1 LLESAGELAVERRSN
16 KVEEKDVRAA
26 GVRIETDRFMETIK
40 TLPTQQK
47 AMLYAI
53 LSSDVRELDTDK
65 IYTDYKEVAKRL
77 DLGTLSKI
85 RVSILISELD
95 MLGLIDAKVES
106 RGRYGRIRKVT
117 PVVSRE
123 KALEILEEDY
133 RFNLTVE

>member
-1 LLESAGELAVERRSN
+1 MLESAGELAVERRSN